1 MIIRRQIVL
10 LLVWNFV
17 WLGFAVDQIQIS
29 VEALQQSNNIYGDKV
44 VVDRNGTKFL
54 VDKNRLK
61 KYGLIIDIRA
71 KNSYTI
77 CNNINKFLLL
87 KEDPFQ
93 LVKEEKGRVFYN

>member
-1 MIIRRQIVL
+1 MIKRNIVL

-61 KYGLIIDIRA
+61 NDKFDTDHTCGMKIYGKIILFITLIL
-71 KNSYTI
+71 KHQ
-77 CNNINKFLLL
+77 LL
-87 KEDPFQ
+87 K
-93 LVKEEKGRVFYN
+93 LNI